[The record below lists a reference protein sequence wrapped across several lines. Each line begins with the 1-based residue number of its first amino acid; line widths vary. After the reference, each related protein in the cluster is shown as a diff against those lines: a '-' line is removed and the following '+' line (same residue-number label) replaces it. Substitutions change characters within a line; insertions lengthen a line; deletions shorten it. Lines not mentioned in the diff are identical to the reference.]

1 MPNPFVD
8 LIDSGRIRDEEGLK
22 SAFRAL
28 AKRTHPDLVPTL
40 GEGEEA
46 GRAFLEL
53 RAEYE
58 EALGR
63 LEKKKRPPFRGFEHI
78 SKTRD
83 SSFEPPE
90 PSPVAPAPFSRRAFY
105 ECFEDLMARGF
116 PRRPELRGPRQ
127 GYDSSRGRLLSLL
140 AGRDSVYP
148 ADGALTAF
156 YAFERGFAA
165 LALAAA
171 KSRERHLAESDTE
184 RALKS
189 LVSNIASFHELGFA
203 HLARYAE
210 NEWPRLRKGL
220 EEGGERRP
228 IDFLH
233 LLMKDLAKGPAAV
246 D

>member
-1 MPNPFVD
+1 MPNPFVE

-28 AKRTHPDLVPTL
+28 AKRTHPDLVAVQGG
-40 GEGEEA
+40 GEDA

-58 EALGR
+58 EALDR
-63 LEKKKRPPFRGFEHI
+63 LRKKKRPPFRGFEQL
-78 SKTRD
+78 SRTRD
-83 SSFEPPE
+83 SWYEPPE
-90 PSPVAPAPFSRRAFY
+90 PSPVAPAPFSRRALY

-116 PRRPELRGPRQ
+116 PRRPEIRGPRE

-140 AGRDSVYP
+140 AGRDAVYP

-156 YAFERGFAA
+156 YAFEKGFAA

-171 KSRERHLAESDTE
+171 KKRGSLLVESDPE
-184 RALKS
+184 RALKG
-189 LVSNIASFHELGFA
+189 LVSNIASYHELGFA

-210 NEWPRLRKGL
+210 NEWPRVRKGL
-220 EEGGERRP
+220 EEGGEKRP

-233 LLMKDLAKGPAAV
+233 LLMKDLARGPAAIE
-246 D
+246 